1 MIVLY
6 CGDKNKISVHLVGLY
21 RLVSGMSRDFLG
33 RPVMAESDE

>member
-6 CGDKNKISVHLVGLY
+6 CGEEIEISVPLVGLY

>member
-6 CGDKNKISVHLVGLY
+6 CGEDIIYSVHLVGLY
-21 RLVSGMSRDFLG
+21 RLVAGMSRDFLG